1 MTVERQNIKK
11 GAYNDANAAVQH
23 IMDALKEDTTDAAM
37 ELKALTIAVASASR
51 VPACGRGRASL
62 TLPVCVRLCVCARV
76 YACEQSAVSA
86 AARKVSKACPPS

>member
-23 IMDALKEDTTDAAM
+23 IMDALKEDTADAAM

-51 VPACGRGRASL
+51 VPACGR
-62 TLPVCVRLCVCARV
+62 
-76 YACEQSAVSA
+76 A
-86 AARKVSKACPPS
+86 AHR